1 MARSKAKPKKGLK
14 RGMLAKEDK
23 AFIAH
28 HKDRHTSEQIAG
40 RLRRPVSTVKKFL
53 ETLEPPR
60 PEAVLTM
67 TLAEE
72 LQTRPEWAN
81 FREQFT
87 DAELQH
93 FKYRYVQLMGQF
105 RDEGILPTE
114 EMQLYEVIRLDILIQ
129 RTMTEQKQMHEEMHH
144 AHQEIERIRK
154 EFEENGDPSRID
166 ESRTHE
172 IAYAKAAAQVKDLSA
187 RYDSYMMRQSAMLKE
202 LKATRDQRVR
212 VLENSRQSFLGF
224 LRMLNEEDQRDA
236 IGREAG
242 LMAAAA
248 DVAAEKLRRPH
259 TYADGMTDQPL
270 LTPEDVRDY

>member
-1 MARSKAKPKKGLK
+1 
-14 RGMLAKEDK
+14 
-23 AFIAH
+23 
-28 HKDRHTSEQIAG
+28 
-40 RLRRPVSTVKKFL
+40 
-53 ETLEPPR
+53 
-60 PEAVLTM
+60 
-67 TLAEE
+67 
-72 LQTRPEWAN
+72 
-81 FREQFT
+81 
-87 DAELQH
+87 
-93 FKYRYVQLMGQF
+93 
-105 RDEGILPTE
+105 LPTE